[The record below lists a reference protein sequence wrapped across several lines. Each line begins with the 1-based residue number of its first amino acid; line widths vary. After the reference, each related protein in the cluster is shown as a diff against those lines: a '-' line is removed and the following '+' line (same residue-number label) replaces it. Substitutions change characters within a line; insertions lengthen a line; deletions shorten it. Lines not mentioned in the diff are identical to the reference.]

1 MLLKP
6 SSEVTLI
13 KTSKYFNLDNIT
25 INTLISYINITY
37 NSKIDG
43 VQVVLEKV
51 EKFLRAVPE
60 LQEELSF
67 EVGSYAQKE
76 IIAVVLGRNIERVFA
91 KYLKV
96 QIKQI
101 TNVFK
106 GKAIMIAYLDVAR
119 YQTDVIDA
127 AIEWGVDDE
136 VLEFLVE
143 IAPPP
148 KSTEG
153 RLGLNVPAALKRLR
167 ERV

>member
-6 SSEVTLI
+6 PSEVTLI

-37 NSKIDG
+37 NEQIDG
-43 VQVVLEKV
+43 VVAVLERV
-51 EKFLRAVPE
+51 EKFVRAVPE
-60 LQEELSF
+60 LEEELGL
-67 EVGSYAQKE
+67 EVGSYARKE
-76 IIAVVLGRNIERVFA
+76 IIAVVLRGNIERVFA
-91 KYLKV
+91 KYIKA
-96 QIKQI
+96 QIKHI

-148 KSTEG
+148 KSTEE
-153 RLGLNVPAALKRLR
+153 RLGLNVPVVLKKLR